1 MGKFN
6 LLQKHKYYGNI
17 LVFSPDGKP
26 MFRCSDKQA
35 NWYIARN
42 LAKEIVA
49 INKYHLS
56 GWNEIRA
63 IKLTFQPNG
72 LGHYSDPDLLEEQKN
87 ICCVCGSEKDLV
99 KNYLVPR
106 EYLHQF
112 PIEFKSRRFEN
123 RIMLCVDC
131 LKKRNVL
138 IRDSFSKLLGEL
150 CKVPIGGVGA
160 VIDSKF
166 KNIVLT
172 AYALVQKKHFL
183 PERVRIEKLKII
195 ENHLGHVPTEN
206 EIIELSKSKWVD
218 KSNYKSYGQMI
229 VEKIVDFEMFIDV
242 WRNHF
247 MQTMKPKFPPSHLKR
262 NENKEI
268 L

>member
-17 LVFSPDGKP
+17 LVFSPDEKP
-26 MFRCSDKQA
+26 MFRCSEKQA
-35 NWYIARN
+35 KWYLDRK
-42 LAKEIVA
+42 LAEPVLGVSDKPYCL
-49 INKYHLS
+49 INA
-56 GWNEIRA
+56 A

-72 LGHYSDPDLLEEQKN
+72 LGRYGEPDLLEEQKN

-99 KNYLVPR
+99 KNYIVPR
-106 EYLHQF
+106 EYLHRF

-131 LKKRNVL
+131 LKKRNILV
-138 IRDSFSKLLGEL
+138 RDFLSKLLGEI
-150 CKVPIGGVGA
+150 CKVPVDGTGA

-172 AYALVQKKHFL
+172 ANALVQKKHPL

-195 ENHLGHVPTEN
+195 EDYLGHVPTEN
-206 EIIELSKSKWVD
+206 EIIELSKSKWID

-262 NENKEI
+262 NDNQDV

>member
-1 MGKFN
+1 MGKFD

-17 LVFSPDGKP
+17 LVSSPDGKP

-35 NWYIARN
+35 KWYLKRN
-42 LAKEIVA
+42 LADSFGSVWDNEFCIF
-49 INKYHLS
+49 
-56 GWNEIRA
+56 EIRL
-63 IKLTFQPNG
+63 KFQPNG
-72 LGHYSDPDLLEEQKN
+72 LGHYSEPDLLEEQKN

-99 KNYLVPR
+99 KNYIVPR
-106 EYLHQF
+106 EYLHNF

-131 LKKRNVL
+131 LKKRNTLV
-138 IRDSFSKLLGEL
+138 RDSLSKLLGEL
-150 CKVPIGGVGA
+150 CKVPTDGVGA
-160 VIDSKF
+160 INDSKF
-166 KNIVLT
+166 KNIVLV
-172 AYALVQKKHFL
+172 ANALVQKKHVL

-195 ENHLGHVPTEN
+195 EDHLGHSPTEN
-206 EIIELSKSKWVD
+206 EIIDLSKSKWID
-218 KSNYKSYGQMI
+218 RSNYKTHGQA
-229 VEKIVDFEMFIDV
+229 VAEKIVDFEMFINV

-262 NENKEI
+262 NENKGI